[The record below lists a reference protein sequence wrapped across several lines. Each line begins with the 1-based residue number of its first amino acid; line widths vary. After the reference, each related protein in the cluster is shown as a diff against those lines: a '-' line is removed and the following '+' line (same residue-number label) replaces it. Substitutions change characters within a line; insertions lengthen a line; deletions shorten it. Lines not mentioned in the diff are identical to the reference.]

1 MKVLVIDDS
10 STMRII
16 ISRSLKE
23 LGHEIV
29 QAADGK
35 LGLEAAVAND
45 GLGVIFVDWNM
56 PEMNGYE
63 FVVAARAVEKLKT
76 VPIIMATTEN
86 ERENIQKAIAAGAN
100 EFILKPFTKEAV
112 QEKLAQILVGK
123 AL

>member
-1 MKVLVIDDS
+1 MKILVIDDS

-35 LGLEAAVAND
+35 LGLEAAKAHD
-45 GLGVIFVDWNM
+45 DLGVIFVDWNM

-63 FVVAARAVEKLKT
+63 FVVAARAEAKLKT
-76 VPIIMATTEN
+76 VPIVMATTEN
-86 ERENIQKAIAAGAN
+86 ERENIQKALDAGAN

-112 QEKLAQILVGK
+112 QEKIALITAGK